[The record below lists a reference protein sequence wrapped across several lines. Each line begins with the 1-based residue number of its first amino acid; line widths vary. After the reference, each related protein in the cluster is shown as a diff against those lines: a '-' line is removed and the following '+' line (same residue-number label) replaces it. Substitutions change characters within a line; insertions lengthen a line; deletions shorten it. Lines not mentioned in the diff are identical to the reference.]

1 MIVTLRWNSS
11 IPSNEPSKKMLKWKK
26 ILMLLKTFAFISR
39 AKIFWGDHSLCVV
52 KTRVQ
57 KSQVN
62 SKNKANILR
71 IEEFLI
77 QNSET
82 LKIIK

>member
-1 MIVTLRWNSS
+1 
-11 IPSNEPSKKMLKWKK
+11 
-26 ILMLLKTFAFISR
+26 MLLKTFAFISR

-62 SKNKANILR
+62 SKNKAIY
-71 IEEFLI
+71 
-77 QNSET
+77 
-82 LKIIK
+82 